1 MPEKVLDMAALPC
14 YDRDKKRTDGEV
26 KEMILTKADL
36 LAIGQVMDEKLKPI
50 EERLDRV
57 EDRLDRLE
65 KRVDSLEQGFVLL
78 KEEVTGLG
86 KCVDGLEQGFVLLK
100 EEVAGLGKR
109 VDRLEQGFVLLKEE
123 VAGLGKRVD
132 GLEAEVRGIK
142 VYLESNIEPR
152 LKTIESA
159 CLSTYNRYCRE
170 TERMQKTYSDV
181 ELLKGAVVE
190 HSRTLS
196 RHEQLIAALQAV

>member
-65 KRVDSLEQGFVLL
+65 IRMDRLEQR
-78 KEEVTGLG
+78 
-86 KCVDGLEQGFVLLK
+86 VDGLEQ
-100 EEVAGLGKR
+100 R
-109 VDRLEQGFVLLKEE
+109 VGGLEQGFVLLKEE

-159 CLSTYNRYCRE
+159 YLSTYNRYCRE

>member
-50 EERLDRV
+50 EERLDR
-57 EDRLDRLE
+57 
-65 KRVDSLEQGFVLL
+65 
-78 KEEVTGLG
+78 
-86 KCVDGLEQGFVLLK
+86 
-100 EEVAGLGKR
+100 
-109 VDRLEQGFVLLKEE
+109 LEQGFVLLKEE

-152 LKTIESA
+152 LRTIESA
-159 CLSTYNRYCRE
+159 YLSTYNRYCRE
-170 TERMQKTYSDV
+170 TERMQKAYSDV

>member
-65 KRVDSLEQGFVLL
+65 IRMDRLEQRVDGLEQRVG
-78 KEEVTGLG
+78 GLEQRVG
-86 KCVDGLEQGFVLLK
+86 GLEQGFVLLK

-109 VDRLEQGFVLLKEE
+109 I
-123 VAGLGKRVD
+123 D

-159 CLSTYNRYCRE
+159 YLSTYNRYCRE

>member
-57 EDRLDRLE
+57 EERLDRLE
-65 KRVDSLEQGFVLL
+65 IRMDRLEQRVDGLEQRVG
-78 KEEVTGLG
+78 
-86 KCVDGLEQGFVLLK
+86 GLEQGFVLLK

-109 VDRLEQGFVLLKEE
+109 I
-123 VAGLGKRVD
+123 D

-152 LKTIESA
+152 LRTIESA
-159 CLSTYNRYCRE
+159 YLSTYNRYCRE

-181 ELLKGAVVE
+181 ELLRGAVVE

>member
-65 KRVDSLEQGFVLL
+65 IRMDRLEQR
-78 KEEVTGLG
+78 
-86 KCVDGLEQGFVLLK
+86 VDGLEQ
-100 EEVAGLGKR
+100 R
-109 VDRLEQGFVLLKEE
+109 VGGLEQGFVLLKEE

-152 LKTIESA
+152 LRTIESA
-159 CLSTYNRYCRE
+159 YLSTYNRYCRE

>member
-14 YDRDKKRTDGEV
+14 YDRDKKRTDGEM

-78 KEEVTGLG
+78 KEEV
-86 KCVDGLEQGFVLLK
+86 
-100 EEVAGLGKR
+100 
-109 VDRLEQGFVLLKEE
+109 
-123 VAGLGKRVD
+123 AGLGKRVD

-159 CLSTYNRYCRE
+159 YLSTYNRYCRE

>member
-65 KRVDSLEQGFVLL
+65 IRMDGLEQRVDGLEQRVG
-78 KEEVTGLG
+78 
-86 KCVDGLEQGFVLLK
+86 GLEQGFVLLK

-152 LKTIESA
+152 LRTIESA
-159 CLSTYNRYCRE
+159 YLSTYNRYCRE

-181 ELLKGAVVE
+181 EMLKGAVVE

>member
-65 KRVDSLEQGFVLL
+65 KRVDGLEQRVG
-78 KEEVTGLG
+78 
-86 KCVDGLEQGFVLLK
+86 GLEQGFVLLK

-159 CLSTYNRYCRE
+159 YLSTYNRYCRE